1 MAQELGADPKV
12 HIKVSGNMTRCMDM
26 GNLHGRM
33 VECTMDNITM
43 GTRKALVY
51 SNGQM
56 EKATKGNGVMGRCMG
71 QGSSKTHVI
80 T

>member
-1 MAQELGADPKV
+1 
-12 HIKVSGNMTRCMDM
+12 MTRCMDM

-56 EKATKGNGVMGRCMG
+56 EKATKGNGVMGRCMV

-80 T
+80 TRKREFGKTESESLGFK